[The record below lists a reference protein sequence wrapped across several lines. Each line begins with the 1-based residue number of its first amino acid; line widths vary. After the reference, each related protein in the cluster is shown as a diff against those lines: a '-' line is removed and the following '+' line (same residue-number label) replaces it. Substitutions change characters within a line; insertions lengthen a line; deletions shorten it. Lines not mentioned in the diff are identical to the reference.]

1 MWLYVNGIANL
12 VANYGVS
19 AIVVALFV
27 WDWVTNKKKIT
38 ETLEEM
44 KVSNANTSKSLELLQ
59 KSMENQEQTLEEIKN
74 NIERR

>member
-1 MWLYVNGIANL
+1 MENIANL

-19 AIVVALFV
+19 AIVVVLFV

-74 NIERR
+74 NIEKR